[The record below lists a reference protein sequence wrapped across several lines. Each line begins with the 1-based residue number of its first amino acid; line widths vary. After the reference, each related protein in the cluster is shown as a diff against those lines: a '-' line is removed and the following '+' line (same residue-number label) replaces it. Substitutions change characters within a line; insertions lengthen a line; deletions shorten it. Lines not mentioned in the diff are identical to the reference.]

1 MRALA
6 ALGVIAVILTLIN
19 LIALLAAA
27 TATGMDPRTRLL
39 MFSGGLAGMSLFAT
53 LTALLFRKASAQ

>member
-1 MRALA
+1 MRAFA

-27 TATGMDPRTRLL
+27 TATGLEPRTRLL
-39 MFSGGLAGMSLFAT
+39 IFTGSLAGMSVT
-53 LTALLFRKASAQ
+53 